1 MSKISITVADNTR
14 LVKLPWEISDKIKAR
29 LTLPNPAYE
38 SALHMGRWTG
48 GIEQTLTFYEQV
60 GTGSLVIPRGFTGQ
74 AIRLLGKI
82 PYDLI
87 DRRRSLPVVNFQ
99 FTGQLRDFQA
109 RAVADVA
116 KKDFGVLQSPT
127 GSGKTVMALAVIAAR
142 KQPTLIV
149 VHTRELRN
157 QWIDRIAVFL
167 GISKSEIGVIG
178 GGKCIIGDK
187 VTVAIIN
194 SLYPVADE
202 IKDHFGFLIVDECH
216 RTPSRTFTEA
226 VSAFDCRYLLGLSA
240 TPFRRDG
247 LTKLIYF
254 SLGDCSHTVSKPELI
269 ENGSVLR
276 AEIIKRQTAFQT
288 WLDPVNEY
296 QAVLSELTQ
305 SEGRNWQIV
314 NDVRAAVKQGGGVC
328 LVLSDRQA
336 HCLELAR
343 MLQKTHVEAVVLSG
357 KTGKK
362 ERAAIVER
370 LHAGEI
376 PVLIATGQLIGEGFD
391 CAGLSYLFLT
401 TPIKFSGRLLQYIG
415 RVLRPA
421 PGKDRGVI
429 YDYVDVHCGVFEAAA
444 RSRARV
450 YEAA

>member
-202 IKDHFGFLIVDECH
+202 I
-216 RTPSRTFTEA
+216 
-226 VSAFDCRYLLGLSA
+226 
-240 TPFRRDG
+240 
-247 LTKLIYF
+247 
-254 SLGDCSHTVSKPELI
+254 
-269 ENGSVLR
+269 
-276 AEIIKRQTAFQT
+276 
-288 WLDPVNEY
+288 
-296 QAVLSELTQ
+296 
-305 SEGRNWQIV
+305 
-314 NDVRAAVKQGGGVC
+314 
-328 LVLSDRQA
+328 
-336 HCLELAR
+336 
-343 MLQKTHVEAVVLSG
+343 
-357 KTGKK
+357 
-362 ERAAIVER
+362 
-370 LHAGEI
+370 
-376 PVLIATGQLIGEGFD
+376 
-391 CAGLSYLFLT
+391 
-401 TPIKFSGRLLQYIG
+401 
-415 RVLRPA
+415 
-421 PGKDRGVI
+421 
-429 YDYVDVHCGVFEAAA
+429 
-444 RSRARV
+444 
-450 YEAA
+450 